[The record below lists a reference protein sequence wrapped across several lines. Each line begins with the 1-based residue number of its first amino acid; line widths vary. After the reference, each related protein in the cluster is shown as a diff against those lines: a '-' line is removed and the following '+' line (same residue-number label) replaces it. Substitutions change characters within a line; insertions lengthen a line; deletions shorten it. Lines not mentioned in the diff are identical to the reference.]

1 MAQHAIHEVKIMK
14 ITTYI
19 NGKLL
24 KKALR
29 ETGAQSQREVI
40 EEGLRNLLADVA
52 RKRFVK
58 EFDSLRLDLTLKDL
72 KQQRA

>member
-1 MAQHAIHEVKIMK
+1 MK

-19 NGKLL
+19 DEKLL

-29 ETGAQSQREVI
+29 ATGAHSQREVI
-40 EEGLRNLLADVA
+40 EDALRNLLSDIQ

-58 EFDSLRLDLTLKDL
+58 EFDSFRLDLSLKTL
-72 KQQRA
+72 QRQRA